1 MNEEEARQYFLSRK
15 QGLYAAQTS
24 EDKKRKQELENRIAE
39 LVKLIQSAYED
50 KVLGR
55 VPEDV
60 CIELLNKYQAEKK
73 DLQAEYDELQLRSE
87 AERQDEAD
95 VDEYIRRVKAYA
107 GATELTRRM
116 CLALIEYVTVDENN
130 KGHRD
135 RPRRIHV
142 YYKFIDKGLTDKH
155 NALA

>member
-1 MNEEEARQYFLSRK
+1 M
-15 QGLYAAQTS
+15 
-24 EDKKRKQELENRIAE
+24 
-39 LVKLIQSAYED
+39 
-50 KVLGR
+50 
-55 VPEDV
+55 
-60 CIELLNKYQAEKK
+60 
-73 DLQAEYDELQLRSE
+73 QAEYDELQLRSD
-87 AERQDEAD
+87 AERQDKAD

-116 CLALIEYVTVDENN
+116 CLDLIEYVTVDENN

-135 RPRRIHV
+135 QPRRIHV